1 MALAGDVEDDRLQL
15 LQRKRSNLLSIPH
28 ALQPDP
34 PDPSDCTNLI
44 PQDARAPCDASLARP
59 SDWLCLRVAIRQ
71 AVDQLA
77 STPHQ
82 QHKQA
87 EDKHPEEEE
96 EEEEGVRIEQTGGGG
111 EDGGL
116 LPQVTRRCLSA
127 SNHSICAYCCAC
139 KSISIGGMCACI
151 SCVHAHKAVS
161 YCCACKSISIG
172 GMCACI
178 SCVHAHKAVSY
189 LSSLCRHVHAYLSII
204 LSTS

>member
-1 MALAGDVEDDRLQL
+1 MALAADVEDDRLQL

-44 PQDARAPCDASLARP
+44 PQDARASCGASLARP

-87 EDKHPEEEE
+87 EDKHPEEEEEE

-161 YCCACKSISIG
+161 Y
-172 GMCACI
+172 
-178 SCVHAHKAVSY
+178 